1 MRKKIFLGVPNNLRR
16 KISILLVDDNAPM
29 RAYIRNLL
37 KDTEFT
43 LWEAADC
50 PTAMRYLQAPDL
62 AVDMMLSEIVV
73 ETPCGWDLAAQVSML
88 RPQAKVILMSSRY
101 LDALQG
107 HKPYI
112 TQGLYLWGVEFLPK
126 PFSRDQLMERLREV
140 WAHGATLRLES
151 ATGLGR
157 LGSEGFETTG

>member
-1 MRKKIFLGVPNNLRR
+1 M
-16 KISILLVDDNAPM
+16 LVDDSAPM
-29 RAYIRNLL
+29 REYIRNIL
-37 KDTEFT
+37 KGSEFT
-43 LWEAADC
+43 LWEAPDC
-50 PTAMRYLQAPDL
+50 PTAMRYLQATDL

-73 ETPCGWDLAAQVSML
+73 ETPCGWDLAAQVSLL

-126 PFSRDQLMERLREV
+126 PFGRDQLMERLREV
-140 WAHGATLRLES
+140 WTHGATVRLES

-157 LGSEGFETTG
+157 LGSTDFDVTG